1 MKKIFNLIKKLF
13 KRNKHKFHIYNNR
26 DRADKIKR
34 ILGLRGNDDDE
45 EYYRIAD
52 VISDLKHFCD
62 YHKHHEDEN
71 LTVDFDEELRKGL
84 EYYEYELKEEKQQ

>member
-1 MKKIFNLIKKLF
+1 MKEIINLIKKLF
-13 KRNKHKFHIYNNR
+13 KRNKHKFHIDNNK
-26 DRADKIKR
+26 DRADRIKR
-34 ILGLRGNDDDE
+34 MLGLRGNDDDE

-71 LTVDFDEELRKGL
+71 LAVDFDDEFERGVECYDREIVEEV
-84 EYYEYELKEEKQQ
+84 E